1 MDQTA
6 NVGNDTAPTE
16 EVSTVEQ
23 AKPQTLEEIRKAR
36 VEKLTP
42 KLEVVEE
49 PESIEE
55 NIGETD
61 VADANEEV
69 EEVEKIDGIEEIED
83 GKNTKEVEGGEGV
96 LSQIDWD
103 ELDDDSRSEIAI
115 QAMELLPPEKLG
127 ELAKK
132 MGSGSGKRIGELT
145 SQIKELKSEL
155 ESKSAALSS
164 SLDTI
169 IAPSNALASVT
180 TEDELESIETETK
193 RNIRFYQNWLAGD
206 EDTFEHKGTE
216 YTRSDIV
223 QYISSLQDRY
233 DDLPKQ
239 RKYLKRLEVANN
251 EAKELD
257 SKAKE
262 EFPWLGDD
270 ESETNVEYK
279 KMIGSEDMAVLTKVA
294 PALAAKLKYQLAHA
308 ATNMVKPKVTQNKKI
323 IIPRKLP
330 KNAVSGSTASNS
342 RQTLESNQINK
353 LKEAAK
359 KGNLIAAR
367 QLRQLQINSRYK

>member
-1 MDQTA
+1 MDQTEST
-6 NVGNDTAPTE
+6 GNDAAPTE
-16 EVSTVEQ
+16 EALTVEQ
-23 AKPQTLEEIRKAR
+23 AKPQTLDEIRQAR

-42 KLEVVEE
+42 TQEQPEESEPVVEE
-49 PESIEE
+49 ETTEDASEV
-55 NIGETD
+55 GET
-61 VADANEEV
+61 EETEP
-69 EEVEKIDGIEEIED
+69 EETTEEA
-83 GKNTKEVEGGEGV
+83 EGSEGV

-103 ELDDDSRSEIAI
+103 ELDDDSRSQIAI
-115 QAMELLPPEKLG
+115 QAMEVLPPEKLG

-164 SLDTI
+164 SLDTV
-169 IAPSNALASVT
+169 IAPANALATVT
-180 TEDELESIETETK
+180 TEDELESIEKETK
-193 RNIRFYQNWLAGD
+193 NNIRFYQNWLAGD
-206 EDTFEHKGTE
+206 DDTFEHQGSE

-223 QYISSLQDRY
+223 AYISGLQDKY

-239 RKYLKRLEVANN
+239 RKYLKRLESAQK
-251 EAKELD
+251 EAVDLN

-262 EFPWLGDD
+262 EFTWMEDD
-270 ESETNVEYK
+270 ESATNLEYN

-308 ATNMVKPKVTQNKKI
+308 ATNMVKPVTTRKKKI

-330 KNAVSGSTASNS
+330 KNALSGNTASNS
-342 RQTLESNQINK
+342 RQTVESNQMKK
-353 LKEAAK
+353 LKEAAG
-359 KGNLIAAR
+359 KGNLMAAR
-367 QLRQLQINSRYK
+367 QIRQLQINSRYK

>member
-6 NVGNDTAPTE
+6 NEGNDTALSEE

-23 AKPQTLEEIRKAR
+23 AKPQTLEEIRQAR

-42 KLEVVEE
+42 RPEVVEE
-49 PESIEE
+49 SKEAQEVQEEPAEEIQAESEE
-55 NIGETD
+55 TAEAEVEETT
-61 VADANEEV
+61 EEV
-69 EEVEKIDGIEEIED
+69 EES
-83 GKNTKEVEGGEGV
+83 EGV

-103 ELDDDSRSEIAI
+103 ELDDNSRSEIAI
-115 QAMELLPPEKLG
+115 QAMEVLPPEKLG

-164 SLDTI
+164 SLDTV
-169 IAPSNALASVT
+169 IAPTNALASVT
-180 TEDELESIETETK
+180 TEDELENIEKETK
-193 RNIRFYQNWLAGD
+193 NNIRFYQNWLAGD
-206 EDTFEHKGTE
+206 EDVFEYQGND

-223 QYISSLQDRY
+223 KYISSLQDRY

-239 RKYLKRLEVANN
+239 RKYLKRLEKAKN

-257 SKAKE
+257 SKAKD
-262 EFPWLGDD
+262 EFTWFGDD
-270 ESETNVEYK
+270 ESETNQEYR
-279 KMIGSEDMAVLTKVA
+279 KMVGSEDMAVLASIA
-294 PALAAKLKYQLAHA
+294 PAIAAKLKYQLAHA
-308 ATNMVKPKVTQNKKI
+308 VTNMVKPKATRKKKI

-330 KNAVSGSTASNS
+330 KNAVSSSTASNS
-342 RQTLESNQINK
+342 RQTLESNQVKK
-353 LKEAAK
+353 LKEAAG
-359 KGNLIAAR
+359 KGNLMAAR

>member
-6 NVGNDTAPTE
+6 NEGNDTALSEE

-36 VEKLTP
+36 VEKLSPTP
-42 KLEVVEE
+42 QAVEE
-49 PESIEE
+49 STE
-55 NIGETD
+55 
-61 VADANEEV
+61 
-69 EEVEKIDGIEEIED
+69 
-83 GKNTKEVEGGEGV
+83 TKEVEVTEEESDASDETEVMEETTEETEEETTAEAEEGEGV

-103 ELDDDSRSEIAI
+103 ELDDNSRSEIAI

-155 ESKSAALSS
+155 ESKNAALSS
-164 SLDTI
+164 SLDTV

-180 TEDELESIETETK
+180 TEDELQSIETETK
-193 RNIRFYQNWLAGD
+193 NNIRFYQNWLAGD
-206 EDTFEHKGTE
+206 EDTFEHQGSE

-239 RKYLKRLEVANN
+239 RKYLKRLENANN
-251 EAKELD
+251 EAKELN
-257 SKAKE
+257 SKAKD

-270 ESETNVEYK
+270 ESDTNVEYK

-308 ATNMVKPKVTQNKKI
+308 ATNMVKPKVTRKKKI

-342 RQTLESNQINK
+342 RQTVESNQVKK
-353 LKEAAK
+353 LKEAAG

>member
-1 MDQTA
+1 MDNT
-6 NVGNDTAPTE
+6 VIEGNDTALQEE

-42 KLEVVEE
+42 KPEVVEE
-49 PESIEE
+49 SK
-55 NIGETD
+55 
-61 VADANEEV
+61 EV
-69 EEVEKIDGIEEIED
+69 EEVEEESVDEND
-83 GKNTKEVEGGEGV
+83 AETEETEETQVDETTKEVEEGEGV

-103 ELDDDSRSEIAI
+103 ELDDDTRSQIAM
-115 QAMELLPPEKLG
+115 QAMEVLPPDKLG

-155 ESKSAALSS
+155 ESKDAALAG
-164 SLDTI
+164 SLDKV

-180 TEDELESIETETK
+180 TEEELDSIAKETK
-193 RNIRFYQNWLAGD
+193 DNIRFYQNWLAGD
-206 EDTFEHKGTE
+206 DDVFEHKGNE

-223 QYISSLQDRY
+223 QYISSLQDKY
-233 DDLPKQ
+233 DELPKQ
-239 RKYLKRLEVANN
+239 RKYLKRLAAATQ
-251 EAKELD
+251 EAEELN
-257 SKAKE
+257 SKANE
-262 EFPWLGDD
+262 EFSWLGDD
-270 ESETNVEYK
+270 TSETYTEYK
-279 KMIGSEDMAVLTKVA
+279 RMVGSEDMAIVSKIA

-308 ATNMVKPKVTQNKKI
+308 ATNMVKPTVTRKKKI
-323 IIPRKLP
+323 IIPRKVP
-330 KNAVSGSTASNS
+330 QNAVSGSNASNS
-342 RQTLESNQINK
+342 RQTTESNQVK
-353 LKEAAK
+353 QLKEAAK

>member
-6 NVGNDTAPTE
+6 NEGNDTALSEE

-36 VEKLTP
+36 VEKLSPTP
-42 KLEVVEE
+42 QAVEE
-49 PESIEE
+49 PTE
-55 NIGETD
+55 
-61 VADANEEV
+61 
-69 EEVEKIDGIEEIED
+69 
-83 GKNTKEVEGGEGV
+83 TKEVEVTEEESDASDETEVMEETTEETEEETTAEAEEGEGV

-103 ELDDDSRSEIAI
+103 ELDDNSRSEIAI

-155 ESKSAALSS
+155 ESKNAALSS
-164 SLDTI
+164 SLDTV

-193 RNIRFYQNWLAGD
+193 NNIRFYQNWLAGD
-206 EDTFEHKGTE
+206 EDTFEHQGSE

-239 RKYLKRLEVANN
+239 RKYLKRLENANN
-251 EAKELD
+251 EAKELN
-257 SKAKE
+257 SKAKD

-270 ESETNVEYK
+270 ESDTNVEYK

-308 ATNMVKPKVTQNKKI
+308 ATNMVKPKVTRKKKI

-330 KNAVSGSTASNS
+330 KNAVSGSNASNS
-342 RQTLESNQINK
+342 RQTVESNQVKK
-353 LKEAAK
+353 LKEAAG